1 MTKRMKTLN
10 FPSSPAIS
18 PVDGRYF
25 LKAGKLR
32 LLFSEYGLIKYRLI
46 VEIKWLSYLAQDKK
60 IVKNINLTEIQKEL
74 DLVLKKFDVMEAEKI
89 KIIERQTNHDVKA
102 IEYYI
107 KNVLNSKPKLRP
119 LTNYIHFGCTSED
132 INNLAYGLIMGEQEK
147 LLCFLRS
154 KNYLMS

>member
-1 MTKRMKTLN
+1 MQLN
-10 FPSSPAIS
+10 DQKNENLELSKLTAIS

-74 DLVLKKFDVMEAEKI
+74 DLVLKKFDVTEAEKI

-107 KNVLNSKPKLRP
+107 KNVLNIWVF
-119 LTNYIHFGCTSED
+119 NTSS
-132 INNLAYGLIMGEQEK
+132 Q
-147 LLCFLRS
+147 
-154 KNYLMS
+154 